1 MRIDVEK
8 NGVTNNKRL
17 KHPYVMASIIF
28 VIYSFIMC
36 KMVLTLGIYTHIFRG
51 ITFWSTI
58 ISLFF
63 VWTISCYIMFRF
75 SN

>member
-1 MRIDVEK
+1 MRIGVEK
-8 NGVTNNKRL
+8 NGVIKNTRV

-28 VIYSFIMC
+28 VIYSFIMS
-36 KMVLTLGIYTHIFRG
+36 KVVLTLGIYAHIFRG
-51 ITFWSTI
+51 INFWSTI